1 MSSNLFTNPATPPF
15 RYILYHLQNRG
26 SSAQQSR
33 DMPRDVYVEAGD
45 DMNGTQQQVSGGG
58 SKVSRIRSF
67 LKLGKK

>member
-1 MSSNLFTNPATPPF
+1 
-15 RYILYHLQNRG
+15 
-26 SSAQQSR
+26 
-33 DMPRDVYVEAGD
+33 MPRDVYVEAGD